1 MLLKDFY
8 FNIIIC
14 LLVLV
19 KVGEVR
25 AQGGGMKGMDVDYAS
40 AFDQDLYKR
49 VIDAEKC
56 EKQLEYLTNSSDV
69 AMLCKYNERTKLNGY
84 GLYRYCAQAR
94 KITSPFA

>member
-1 MLLKDFY
+1 MFLKIFY
-8 FNIIIC
+8 FNIC

-25 AQGGGMKGMDVDYAS
+25 AQDGGMGGMDVDYAS

-49 VIDAEKC
+49 VIDDEKC

-69 AMLCKYNERTKLNGY
+69 AMLCKY
-84 GLYRYCAQAR
+84 
-94 KITSPFA
+94 S